1 MDGLA
6 RMAGGGGSF
15 RLGGRTRRVYPLRLK
30 HWAEIENYLLFTSPT
45 NPLAEYT
52 RVATKLDERMR
63 ARLVENIDRDL
74 RESKARRVIKIDE
87 VMTWI
92 SHAEGIGYTAWCC
105 LRDCNRDCESLEE
118 VQSLLADEERE
129 VIMEFVR
136 LRDQISGTDMLASA
150 DWPNPEAGVR
160 PERLKRR
167 REQQAKQ
174 FVPWRKFFY
183 VTSHNTGLSPEAI
196 AEMTLYQA
204 KVYMSKPEDFGTAPG
219 GGGEGSTGHVGEM
232 VPITSRRGG

>member
-15 RLGGRTRRVYPLRLK
+15 LLSGKTRRVGPLRLK
-30 HWAEIENYLLFTSPT
+30 HWAEIENYLLFTNPT
-45 NPLAEYT
+45 NPLAEL
-52 RVATKLDERMR
+52 VSVGPKLDDRMR
-63 ARLVENIDRDL
+63 ARLIENIDRDL
-74 RESKARRVIKIDE
+74 RSSKARRVVKIDE

-92 SHAEGIGYTAWCC
+92 AHAEGIGYTAWCC
-105 LRDCNRDCESLEE
+105 LRDFNRDCEYLED
-118 VQSLLADEERE
+118 VQALLAEEERAT
-129 VIMEFVR
+129 ILEFVR
-136 LRDQISGTDMLASA
+136 LRDQISGVDMLANA

-167 REQQAKQ
+167 REQLAKQ

-183 VTSHNTGLSPEAI
+183 VTSHNTGMSPEAI
-196 AEMTLYQA
+196 GEMTLYQA
-204 KVYMSKPEDFGTAPG
+204 KVYMSKPEDFGAAPTS
-219 GGGEGSTGHVGEM
+219 GGEGSTGVAGEM